1 MVNQAFLD
9 YFTKRIEVFR
19 NGMIN
24 GPTRAELNKMDTL
37 IIALALE
44 VAIREGMMIEEEVEE
59 GQEQPEVEV
68 KREAMEE
75 EVEAE

>member
-1 MVNQAFLD
+1 
-9 YFTKRIEVFR
+9 
-19 NGMIN
+19 MIN